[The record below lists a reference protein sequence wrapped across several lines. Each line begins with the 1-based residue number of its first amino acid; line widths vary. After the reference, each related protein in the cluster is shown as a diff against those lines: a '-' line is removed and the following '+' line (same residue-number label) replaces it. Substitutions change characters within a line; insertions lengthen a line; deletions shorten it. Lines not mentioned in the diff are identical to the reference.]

1 MIALPTGRPLAR
13 ERRTAI
19 LQAAARVFFEQGY
32 AATSIDAI
40 IDEIGGSKRNIY
52 NEFGNKEGLFTA
64 LVTEIANEALQSL
77 EVEHIEGLGLKEIL
91 KAFGW
96 RLAHSY
102 MSPTLLGVYR
112 IIVADGQRFPK
123 LAQAFYDKGPG
134 RATARLT
141 EVLQAAQRNGEANFD
156 DSATAAN
163 HFVAMVRG
171 NLHLQVVLALRP
183 HPTESEIRLAVD
195 TAVEIFIRGIRGT
208 PQDPAND

>member
-1 MIALPTGRPLAR
+1 MIAPPTGRPLAR
-13 ERRTAI
+13 ERRNAI

-64 LVTEIANEALQSL
+64 LVTEIADEALQSL
-77 EVEHIEGLGLKEIL
+77 EVENVEGLGLKEIL

-96 RLAHSY
+96 RLANSY
-102 MSPTLLGVYR
+102 MSPTLLGVFR
-112 IIVADGQRFPK
+112 IIVADGQRFPT
-123 LAQAFYDKGPG
+123 LAQAFYEKGPG

-141 EVLQAAQRNGEANFD
+141 EVLQAAQRTGEANFD
-156 DSATAAN
+156 DSAMAAN

-183 HPTESEIRLAVD
+183 QPTEKEIRHAVD
-195 TAVEIFIRGIRGT
+195 TAVEIFLHGIRGCA
-208 PQDPAND
+208 QDPAND